1 MASEPWQRAV
11 TFVASRVEGPP
22 LPEDLDVTG
31 HFHPDRLVGE
41 VPLLRPLVQDGAYR
55 PRSEPGPSNGGLTA
69 HPGGARRRWKH
80 RLFGGVYDDLPPS
93 ARPKYGS
100 LNY

>member
-11 TFVASRVEGPP
+11 TFVASRVEGAP
-22 LPEDLDVTG
+22 LPEDPDVTV
-31 HFHPDRLVGE
+31 HFPPDRLVGE
-41 VPLLRPLVQDGAYR
+41 VPLLRPLVTDGVS
-55 PRSEPGPSNGGLTA
+55 RSQFERGRSTGGLTA
-69 HPGGARRRWKH
+69 HPGGDRRRWEH